1 MQTEIEIS
9 SCLEK
14 KTAPVN
20 VLFVGRRPVSD
31 YLKAL
36 LQQNHYTWDSVDI
49 DRLDSYIE
57 NGQIIGTIIVD
68 NSLIHHKD
76 ISHSQ
81 NLFEKIDQKNIALI
95 LYNAPSE
102 LNLETMPLAT
112 VIESIDLNELWARI
126 DSHVKIQKRFQ
137 QKTPQQKPPT
147 ISEDLTRQLEMA
159 GHVQRNFLPTKLPNT
174 ETLQWATVFRPAEW
188 VSGDIYDIVRLDE
201 KHIGFYLADAVGHSM
216 PAALLTMFL
225 KQAAIMR
232 QTFQNDYKVFQPWEV
247 IKTLNLRMSEQ
258 ELAGC
263 LFATAFYGLLN
274 IETLELKYCRGGHP
288 YPILIRKNERISLQS
303 RGGLLGVFPEAAF
316 EQRSIQL
323 QSGDKLFIYSDG
335 GEPLIGQSPDNES
348 FVYTE
353 PFKDICQLP
362 INKMLQAYNDMAENY
377 HFGPGEIDDVSAIGL
392 EVF

>member
-1 MQTEIEIS
+1 MQTEIKVLP
-9 SCLEK
+9 CLQN

-20 VLFVGRRPVSD
+20 VLFVGQRPVSE
-31 YLKAL
+31 YLKTL
-36 LQQNHYTWDSVDI
+36 LQQNGYTWDSVGI
-49 DRLDSYIE
+49 DQLNSCIQNR
-57 NGQIIGTIIVD
+57 QIVGTIIVD

-76 ISHSQ
+76 FSKYQ
-81 NLFEKIDQKNIALI
+81 NLFETIDQKNIALI
-95 LYNAPSE
+95 LYNTPKE
-102 LNLETMPLAT
+102 LNLEAIPLASVT
-112 VIESIDLNELWARI
+112 ESIDLNDLWARI
-126 DSHVKIQKRFQ
+126 DSHVKVQKRFH
-137 QKTPQQKPPT
+137 QKTPEEKRPVV
-147 ISEDLTRQLEMA
+147 SEDLTRQLEMA
-159 GHVQRNFLPTKLPNT
+159 GHVQRNFLPAKLPNT
-174 ETLQWATVFRPAEW
+174 EKFQWATVFRPAEW

-225 KQAAIMR
+225 KQATIMR
-232 QTFQNDYKVFQPWEV
+232 QTFENDYKVFQPWEV
-247 IKTLNLRMSEQ
+247 IKTLNLRMCEQ

-288 YPILIRKNERISLQS
+288 YPILIRKDERIPLQS
-303 RGGLLGVFPEAAF
+303 RGGLLGVFPETAF

-335 GEPLIGQSPDNES
+335 GEPLIGQSPADES

-353 PFKDICQLP
+353 SFLNICQLP
-362 INKMLQAYNDMAENY
+362 IDKMLQAYNEMADRY